1 MQILNR
7 TEYSDRLSFPG
18 EQLANVFFNNFFKS
32 TNRKVK
38 TNGRSFMSGCLLKR
52 RGVFSSANA
61 SWKFIFQFNIRN
73 ISFNMELLGYGSR
86 PFPFHPFPVPWG
98 FHAILLRFCV
108 QNLLQPI
115 SHVTLRKKYRQLF
128 WYELDRGV
136 LWQQR
141 VLRLY
146 YQSADWIFFSEEQLT
161 NILVFQT
168 ILMAVFQIHKSKDEN
183 EWSISRQVYRSE
195 EAFFCSS
202 ASTTPHHKF
211 KFLIVYSFLLPLPVP
226 TFNSGKL
233 WRKMLSMPCC
243 IPVPN

>member
-18 EQLANVFFNNFFKS
+18 EQLANVFFDNFFKS

-38 TNGRSFMSGCLLKR
+38 TNGPSFMSGCLLKR

-86 PFPFHPFPVPWG
+86 PFPFHPFPVPCG

-136 LWQQR
+136 SLWQQR
-141 VLRLY
+141 VLRGL
-146 YQSADWIFFSEEQLT
+146 
-161 NILVFQT
+161 NILFRR
-168 ILMAVFQIHKSKDEN
+168 AV
-183 EWSISRQVYRSE
+183 
-195 EAFFCSS
+195 
-202 ASTTPHHKF
+202 
-211 KFLIVYSFLLPLPVP
+211 
-226 TFNSGKL
+226 GKY
-233 WRKMLSMPCC
+233 PC
-243 IPVPN
+243 IPNNFDGGISNPQIERWKRVIDFSSGLSERRGLLLFVSKHYASS